1 MHHSDDSF
9 DSPEFDSILSKLEN
23 EIRLNQIQQLI
34 ETVSN
39 PSILDE
45 KTLKGTLESNFDLL
59 KDPSFWS
66 QLKTS
71 IIDQHG
77 FELSNQTLEIEKKNK
92 LIMDSIEYAKTIQE
106 AILTS
111 HEYMSS
117 VFPDHFVMYKPKD
130 VVSGDFYW
138 VFKTKSN
145 KLFWATADCTGHGV
159 PGAFMTM
166 IGNSLLNEIIIEN
179 EVEETNLILDKL
191 RDSIVKTLNK
201 KMTPEKAEKVH
212 NGMDIA
218 LCCWDLNDQ
227 TLSFS
232 GAHNPVIIIRNDEVV
247 ELKGDK
253 QPIGIHKS
261 ENDFTVTRIDL
272 FQGDKIY
279 TFSDGY
285 ADQIGGDR
293 DLRFMKSAFIDK
305 LQEIS
310 SKPFLHQKDILEE
323 TYTSWKGQHEQMDDV
338 VVLGV
343 LVN

>member
-1 MHHSDDSF
+1 MHNSDDAL
-9 DSPEFDSILSKLEN
+9 DLPGLDSILSNVEN
-23 EIRLNQIQQLI
+23 EIHLSKIQYLLQLF
-34 ETVSN
+34 SN
-39 PSILDE
+39 SSILEE
-45 KTLKGTLESNFDLL
+45 KKLSEALDSNIGIL

-66 QLKTS
+66 QLKSS

-77 FELSNQTLEIEKKNK
+77 FELSNQTVEIEKKNK
-92 LIMDSIEYAKTIQE
+92 MIMDSIEYAKTIQE

-191 RDSIVKTLNK
+191 RDSVIKTLNK
-201 KMTPEKAEKVH
+201 KINPDKADKVH

-232 GAHNPVIIIRNDEVV
+232 GAHNPVIIIRNDEVI

-261 ENDFTVTRIDL
+261 ENDFTITRVEL
-272 FQGDKIY
+272 FSGDKIY
-279 TFSDGY
+279 TYSDGY
-285 ADQIGGDR
+285 ADQIGGNKDQ
-293 DLRFMKSAFIDK
+293 RFMKSVFIEK
-305 LQEIS
+305 LREIS
-310 SKPFLHQKDILEE
+310 AKPFKHQKDILED
-323 TYTSWKGQHEQMDDV
+323 TYTSWKGDHEQMDDV

>member
-1 MHHSDDSF
+1 MHNSDDSF
-9 DSPEFDSILSKLEN
+9 DSTEFDSILSRLEN
-23 EIRLNQIQQLI
+23 DINLSQIQQLI
-34 ETVSN
+34 YTFSN

-45 KTLKGTLESNFDLL
+45 ETLTHTFESNFDLL

-66 QLKTS
+66 QLKSS
-71 IIDQHG
+71 IIEQHG
-77 FELSNQTLEIEKKNK
+77 FELSNQTVEIEKKNK

-191 RDSIVKTLNK
+191 RDSVVKTLNE
-201 KMTPEKAEKVH
+201 KMTRKKAEKVH

-232 GAHNPVIIIRNDEVV
+232 GAHNPVVIIRNDEII

-261 ENDFTVTRIDL
+261 ETDFTITRIDL

-285 ADQIGGDR
+285 ADQIGGDK
-293 DLRFMKSAFIDK
+293 DLRFMKSTFIEK
-305 LQEIS
+305 LREVS

-323 TYTSWKGQHEQMDDV
+323 TYTSWKGQHDQMDDV

>member
-1 MHHSDDSF
+1 MYNSDDSF
-9 DSPEFDSILSKLEN
+9 DSPEFDSILSKVEN
-23 EIRLNQIQQLI
+23 EIRLSQIQQLI
-34 ETVSN
+34 DNVSN

-45 KTLKGTLESNFDLL
+45 QGLKETLDSNFDLL
-59 KDPSFWS
+59 KDPTFWS
-66 QLKTS
+66 QLKS
-71 IIDQHG
+71 RIVEQHG
-77 FELSNQTLEIEKKNK
+77 FELSNQTVEIEKKNK
-92 LIMDSIEYAKTIQE
+92 MIMDSIEYAKTIQE

-201 KMTPEKAEKVH
+201 KMSLDKAEKVH

-232 GAHNPVIIIRNDEVV
+232 GAHNPVIIIRNDEII
-247 ELKGDK
+247 ELKGDR

-261 ENDFTVTRIDL
+261 ETDFTVSRIEL

-285 ADQIGGDR
+285 ADQVGGDR
-293 DLRFMKSAFIDK
+293 NLRFMKSAFIDK
-305 LQEIS
+305 LREIS

-323 TYTSWKGQHEQMDDV
+323 TYTTWKGKHDQMDDV
-338 VVLGV
+338 VVVGV

>member
-9 DSPEFDSILSKLEN
+9 DSPEFDSILSKVEN

-34 ETVSN
+34 ETFSN
-39 PSILDE
+39 PSILE
-45 KTLKGTLESNFDLL
+45 EETLKETLESNFDLL

-201 KMTPEKAEKVH
+201 KMSPEKAEKVH

-232 GAHNPVIIIRNDEVV
+232 GAHNPVIIVRNEEII

-261 ENDFTVTRIDL
+261 ENDFSVTRIDL

-293 DLRFMKSAFIDK
+293 DLRFMKSAFIEK
-305 LQEIS
+305 LREIS

-323 TYTSWKGQHEQMDDV
+323 TYTSWKGQHDQMDDV